1 MTRRC
6 QQVGYCTQVSVKRTA
21 RGRRNGWR
29 STHAGLPRT
38 ATGQLTVHRLPLIRP
53 ASRVTNVPPNLLSL
67 EPGLDSLQ
75 ADGDRVRISPGFA
88 CPSCLVQSRCL
99 RSVTVSGRRLRFV
112 LLVAVGPEVPRVT
125 THSDRGLGWNLVPL
139 RTRGITRSL
148 TMHGLPISESPLHS
162 APILPRSVHGFEQL
176 NVSRVILAAGNL
188 TSPWAWVMRS
198 VTTLLHPRY
207 ARNEQI
213 LVRKVARNAPPWGAR
228 GRPKRPE
235 RSNPGLWGAGGGTYR
250 RLCNVQP

>member
-1 MTRRC
+1 
-6 QQVGYCTQVSVKRTA
+6 VGYCTQVSVKRTGA
-21 RGRRNGWR
+21 
-29 STHAGLPRT
+29 
-38 ATGQLTVHRLPLIRP
+38 RP
-53 ASRVTNVPPNLLSL
+53 AQRLAQHPGGATSDGHWPTYSAPVATYSACVASYKCAPKSALL

-176 NVSRVILAAGNL
+176 N
-188 TSPWAWVMRS
+188 
-198 VTTLLHPRY
+198 
-207 ARNEQI
+207 
-213 LVRKVARNAPPWGAR
+213 
-228 GRPKRPE
+228 
-235 RSNPGLWGAGGGTYR
+235 
-250 RLCNVQP
+250 

>member
-1 MTRRC
+1 M
-6 QQVGYCTQVSVKRTA
+6 
-21 RGRRNGWR
+21 
-29 STHAGLPRT
+29 
-38 ATGQLTVHRLPLIRP
+38 
-53 ASRVTNVPPNLLSL
+53 PPNLLSL

-125 THSDRGLGWNLVPL
+125 THSDRGLGWNLVSL

-148 TMHGLPISESPLHS
+148 TMHGSPISRSPLHS